1 MPAPASF
8 SGMFSVDGICPDLA
22 AQSRPEA
29 LAELVGLAV
38 SSGILPRARKAEVLA
53 ALEAREE
60 RGSTGLGRGIAIPHA
75 KIPGLRKHAGL
86 IGRSVPGLEFRAID
100 GEPVH
105 VMVMLISPE
114 ARAEEHLELLR
125 FISRVARDPD
135 FTSFIRQARTA
146 QEILDVIQERGA

>member
-8 SGMFSVDGICPDLA
+8 SGMFTVEGILPDLA
-22 AQSRPEA
+22 AQSKSEA
-29 LAELVGLAV
+29 LIELVGLAV
-38 SSGILPRARKAEVLA
+38 TNGVLPKARKAEVIA

-86 IGRSVPGLEFRAID
+86 IGRSVAGLDFRSID

-114 ARAEEHLELLR
+114 SRADEHLELLR
-125 FISRVARDPD
+125 FISRIARDHD
-135 FTSFIRQARTA
+135 FTSFIRQAHSP
-146 QEILDVIQERGA
+146 QEILEVIQERGA